1 MLSLTAEQ
9 KRKCLRWYELKKDVP
24 PPPEEAMQMRVMTLD
39 SEEYERYVREQEL
52 NLLATLELWDSL

>member
-24 PPPEEAMQMRVMTLD
+24 PPPEEAMQMRVMTMD
-39 SEEYERYVREQEL
+39 STEYERFRQAQQASVQDIL
-52 NLLATLELWDSL
+52 KLWHSL